1 VAIEIAERFSVAAP
15 IERVWAF
22 LTDPAAVAACLP
34 GARLG
39 ETIDDR
45 TFTGSIHV
53 KIGPVLSS
61 YAGEARFEELDA
73 AARRVVVVGRGTAAG
88 AMGGAELRMTSRLE
102 TGAEGMTEVAVSATV
117 NLSGRVAQLGGRLVG
132 DISHQLFE
140 QFTAC
145 AKSRLEEAAPS
156 GGAPARAPA
165 SSVNALALLVRALI
179 SALKRLFGSKP
190 RR

>member
-1 VAIEIAERFSVAAP
+1 MAIEIAERFSVAAP

-45 TFTGSIHV
+45 TFRGSISV

-73 AARRVVVVGRGTAAG
+73 AARLVVVVGRGTAAG
-88 AMGGAELRMTSRLE
+88 GMGGAELRMTSHVK
-102 TGAEGMTEVAVSATV
+102 TGTGGLTEVEVSATV

-132 DISHQLFE
+132 DISHRLFE

-145 AKSRLEEAAPS
+145 EKSRLEEAGAA
-156 GGAPARAPA
+156 GGAAPA
-165 SSVNALALLVRALI
+165 AAPSSVNALAVVFRALVA
-179 SALKRLFGSKP
+179 SLKRLFRFS
-190 RR
+190 R